1 MFFGLVFIFLFVSA
15 EGYLYDISTLI
26 ITILDINDNAPRFIR
41 PLFTGGKIII
51 SGRIK
56 SSRYSAH
63 ITLLCEEYSTPTPTP
78 TGVD

>member
-26 ITILDINDNAPRFIR
+26 ITILDINDNAPRFVR
-41 PLFTGGKIII
+41 PLFTGGKIIK

-56 SSRYSAH
+56 SS
-63 ITLLCEEYSTPTPTP
+63 
-78 TGVD
+78 